1 MKSIDTKCVQS
12 GYDPKNGEPRVL
24 PIVQSTT
31 YVYETPEA
39 MGDLF
44 DLKAAGYFYT
54 RIGNPTNAVLEDRV
68 NALEGGTG
76 ALGTASGMSATML
89 AVLNLASSG
98 DNFVAS
104 SNIYGGT
111 YNLFNVTLRRMGVDC
126 RFVENDSSIEEIE
139 SKIDDNTK
147 FIFIETIANPAGK
160 VADFE
165 KFSAIAK
172 KYGLVLMCDNTIST
186 PYICRPF
193 EHGVNVIV
201 HASTKYLDG
210 HATSVGGV
218 IVDGGN
224 FEYLGNPRY
233 PLFNNP
239 DDSYHGM
246 VFARDFGNA
255 CFVTR
260 ARVVGMRDL
269 GAIMAPMNAF
279 LTVLGIDTLHLR
291 MPRHSENALAVAKAL
306 KASDAVEWVK
316 YAGLEDDPDHA
327 RAQKYFDKGYCAG
340 MVSFGIKGGKDA
352 AMKFQKA
359 LKLFKIVTHIA
370 DSRSCVLH
378 PATTTHR
385 QLSDKDLE
393 AAGVPANLIRL
404 SVGTEGVEDILGDVL
419 GALEASQK

>member
-1 MKSIDTKCVQS
+1 MKSLDTKCVQS

-44 DLKAAGYFYT
+44 DLKASGYFYT
-54 RIGNPTNAVLEDRV
+54 RIGNPTNAGLEDKL
-68 NALEGGTG
+68 NDLEGGVG
-76 ALGTASGMSATML
+76 ALATASGMSATLL
-89 AVLNLASSG
+89 AVLNLADSG

-111 YNLFNVTLRRMGVDC
+111 YNLFNVTLRRMGIEC
-126 RFVENDSSIEEIE
+126 RFVDNDSSIEEIE
-139 SKIDDNTK
+139 SKIDAKTK

-165 KFSAIAK
+165 KFSTVAK
-172 KYGLVLMCDNTIST
+172 ANGIVLMCDNTIST

-193 EHGVNVIV
+193 EHGANVIV

-233 PLFNNP
+233 PLFNNA

-246 VFARDFGNA
+246 VFAKDFGKA
-255 CFVTR
+255 CFITR

-279 LTVLGIDTLHLR
+279 LTVLGMDTLHLR
-291 MPRHSENALAVAKAL
+291 MPRHSDNALAVAKAL
-306 KASDAVEWVK
+306 KENDAVEWVK
-316 YAGLEDDPDHA
+316 YAGLEDDPDHE
-327 RAQKYFDKGYCAG
+327 RAVKYFDNCHCAG
-340 MVSFGIKGGKDA
+340 MVSFGIKGGKEA

-359 LKLFKIVTHIA
+359 LKLFRIVTHIA

-404 SVGTEGVEDILGDVL
+404 SVGTEGVEDILNDVL
-419 GALEASQK
+419 NALEASKK

>member
-316 YAGLEDDPDHA
+316 YAGLEDDPDYA

-404 SVGTEGVEDILGDVL
+404 SVGTEGIEDILGDVL

>member
-1 MKSIDTKCVQS
+1 MKSIDTKCVQA

-44 DLKAAGYFYT
+44 DLKASGYFYT
-54 RIGNPTNAVLEDRV
+54 RIGNPTNAGLEDKV
-68 NALEGGTG
+68 NALEGGVG
-76 ALGTASGMSATML
+76 ALATASGMSATML

-98 DNFVAS
+98 DNFIAS

-111 YNLFNVTLRRMGVDC
+111 YNLFNVTLRRMGIDC
-126 RFVENDSSIEEIE
+126 RFVDNDTAPQDVEELV
-139 SKIDDNTK
+139 DDKTK

-165 KFSAIAK
+165 KFSTIAK
-172 KYGLVLMCDNTIST
+172 KYGLVLMCDNTIAT

-210 HATSVGGV
+210 HATSVGGLV
-218 IVDGGN
+218 VDGGN
-224 FEYLGNPRY
+224 FNYLGNPRY

-291 MPRHSENALAVAKAL
+291 MPRHSENALALAKAL
-306 KASDAVEWVK
+306 KNSDAVEWVK
-316 YAGLEDDPDHA
+316 YAGLEDDPDYP

-359 LKLFKIVTHIA
+359 LGLFKIVTHIA

-404 SVGTEGVEDILGDVL
+404 SVGTEGIEDILADVL
-419 GALEASQK
+419 GALEVSQK

>member
-1 MKSIDTKCVQS
+1 MKSIDTKCVQA

-44 DLKAAGYFYT
+44 DLKASGYFYT
-54 RIGNPTNAVLEDRV
+54 RIGNPTNAGLEDKV
-68 NALEGGTG
+68 NALEGGVG
-76 ALGTASGMSATML
+76 ALATASGMSATML

-98 DNFVAS
+98 DNFIAS

-111 YNLFNVTLRRMGVDC
+111 YNLFNVTLRRMGIDC
-126 RFVENDSSIEEIE
+126 RFVDNDTAPQDVEELV
-139 SKIDDNTK
+139 DDKTK

-165 KFSAIAK
+165 KFSTIAK

-210 HATSVGGV
+210 HATSVGGLV
-218 IVDGGN
+218 VDGGN
-224 FEYLGNPRY
+224 FNYLGNPRY

-291 MPRHSENALAVAKAL
+291 MPRHSENALALAKAL
-306 KASDAVEWVK
+306 KNSDAVEWVK
-316 YAGLEDDPDHA
+316 YAGLEDDPDYP

-359 LKLFKIVTHIA
+359 LGLFKIVTHIA

-404 SVGTEGVEDILGDVL
+404 SVGTEGIEDILADVL
-419 GALEASQK
+419 GALEVSQK

>member
-340 MVSFGIKGGKDA
+340 MVSFGIKGGKAA

-404 SVGTEGVEDILGDVL
+404 SVGTEGIEDILGDVL

>member
-44 DLKAAGYFYT
+44 DLKASGYFYT
-54 RIGNPTNAVLEDRV
+54 RIGNPTNAGLEDKV
-68 NALEGGTG
+68 NDLEGGVG
-76 ALGTASGMSATML
+76 ALATASGMSATML

-98 DNFVAS
+98 DNFIAS

-111 YNLFNVTLRRMGVDC
+111 YNLFNVTLRRMGIDC
-126 RFVENDSSIEEIE
+126 RFVENDTIAEDIEAL
-139 SKIDDNTK
+139 IDDKTK

-160 VADFE
+160 VADFD

-172 KYGLVLMCDNTIST
+172 KYGLVLVCDNTIST

-193 EHGVNVIV
+193 EYGVNVIV

-210 HATSVGGV
+210 HATSVGGI

-224 FEYLGNPRY
+224 FDYLGNPRY

-246 VFARDFGNA
+246 VFAKDFGSA
-255 CFVTR
+255 CFITR

-291 MPRHSENALAVAKAL
+291 MPRHSENALALAKAL
-306 KASDAVEWVK
+306 KNSDAVEWVK
-316 YAGLEDDPDHA
+316 YAGLEDDADYE
-327 RAQKYFDKGYCAG
+327 RAQKYFTKGYCAG
-340 MVSFGIKGGKDA
+340 MVSFGIKGGKEA

-359 LKLFKIVTHIA
+359 LGLFKIVTHIA

-404 SVGTEGVEDILGDVL
+404 SVGTEGIEDILADVL
-419 GALEASQK
+419 GALEVSQK

>member
-1 MKSIDTKCVQS
+1 MKSIDTKCVQA

-44 DLKAAGYFYT
+44 DLKSAGYFYT
-54 RIGNPTNAVLEDRV
+54 RIGNPTNAGLEDKV
-68 NALEGGTG
+68 NALEGGVG
-76 ALGTASGMSATML
+76 ALGTSSGMSATML
-89 AVLNLASSG
+89 AVLNIASSG
-98 DNFVAS
+98 DNFVSS

-111 YNLFNVTLRRMGVDC
+111 YNLFNVTLRRMGIDC
-126 RFVENDSSIEEIE
+126 RFVDNDASTSDIE
-139 SKIDDNTK
+139 SLIDDKTK

-165 KFSAIAK
+165 KFSAVAK
-172 KYGLVLMCDNTIST
+172 KNGLVLMCDNTIST

-193 EHGVNVIV
+193 EHGANVIV

-246 VFARDFGNA
+246 VFAKDFGA
-255 CFVTR
+255 SCFVTR

-306 KASDAVEWVK
+306 KESGAVEWVK
-316 YAGLEDDPDHA
+316 YAGLEDDPDYA
-327 RAQKYFDKGYCAG
+327 RAQKYFNKGYCAG
-340 MVSFGIKGGKDA
+340 MVSFGIKGGKDS

-359 LKLFKIVTHIA
+359 LKLFRIVTHIA

-404 SVGTEGVEDILGDVL
+404 SVGTEGIEDILADVL

>member
-1 MKSIDTKCVQS
+1 MKSIDTKCVQA
-12 GYDPKNGEPRVL
+12 GYEPKNGEPRVL

-44 DLKAAGYFYT
+44 DLKASGYFYT
-54 RIGNPTNAVLEDRV
+54 RIGNPTNAGLEDKV
-68 NALEGGTG
+68 NALEGGVG
-76 ALGTASGMSATML
+76 ALATASGMSATML

-98 DNFVAS
+98 DNFIAS

-111 YNLFNVTLRRMGVDC
+111 YNLFNVTLRRMGIDC
-126 RFVENDSSIEEIE
+126 RFVENDTIAEDIEAL
-139 SKIDDNTK
+139 IDDKTK

-160 VADFE
+160 VADFD

-172 KYGLVLMCDNTIST
+172 KYGLVLVCDNTIST

-193 EHGVNVIV
+193 EYGVNVIV

-210 HATSVGGV
+210 HATSVGGI

-224 FEYLGNPRY
+224 FDYLGNPRY

-246 VFARDFGNA
+246 VFAKDFDSA
-255 CFVTR
+255 CFITR

-291 MPRHSENALAVAKAL
+291 MPRHSENALALAKAL
-306 KASDAVEWVK
+306 KNSDAVEWVK
-316 YAGLEDDPDHA
+316 YAGLEDDADYE
-327 RAQKYFDKGYCAG
+327 RAQKYFTKGYCAG
-340 MVSFGIKGGKDA
+340 MVSFGIKGGKEA

-359 LKLFKIVTHIA
+359 LGLFKIVTHIA

-404 SVGTEGVEDILGDVL
+404 SVGTEGIEDILADVL
-419 GALEASQK
+419 GALEVSQK

>member
-1 MKSIDTKCVQS
+1 MTSIDTKCVQA

-31 YVYETPEA
+31 YAYDTPEA

-54 RIGNPTNAVLEDRV
+54 RIGNPTNAGLEDKV
-68 NALEGGTG
+68 NALEGGVG
-76 ALGTASGMSATML
+76 ALATASGMSATML
-89 AVLNLASSG
+89 AVLNLASAG
-98 DNFVAS
+98 DNFVSS

-111 YNLFNVTLRRMGVDC
+111 YNLFAVTLKRMGIEC
-126 RFVENDSSIEEIE
+126 RFVENDAPAEEIE
-139 SKIDDNTK
+139 SKIDENTK
-147 FIFIETIANPAGK
+147 FIFVETIANPAGK
-160 VADFE
+160 IADFDR
-165 KFSAIAK
+165 FSQISK

-193 EHGVNVIV
+193 EYGVNVIV

-210 HATSVGGV
+210 HATSVGGL

-239 DDSYHGM
+239 DNSYHGL
-246 VFARDFGNA
+246 VFAKDFGNA
-255 CFVTR
+255 CFITR

-279 LTVLGIDTLHLR
+279 LTVLGTETLHLR
-291 MPRHSENALAVAKAL
+291 MPRHSENGLALAKAL
-306 KASDAVEWVK
+306 ESNPAVEWVK
-316 YAGLEDDPDHA
+316 YAGLENDPDHA
-327 RAQKYFDKGYCAG
+327 KAVKYFTNGYCAG
-340 MVSFGIKGGKDA
+340 MVSFGIKGGREA
-352 AMKFQKA
+352 ASKFQKA
-359 LKLFKIVTHIA
+359 LKLFRIVTHIA

-393 AAGVPANLIRL
+393 QAGVPANLIRL
-404 SVGTEGVEDILGDVL
+404 SVGTESAEDIVNDVL
-419 GALEASQK
+419 NALIESQK

>member
-404 SVGTEGVEDILGDVL
+404 SVGTEGIEDILGDVL